1 MADFRSGARYK
12 LNRKASR
19 IVEITA
25 VVSWTTVSSETKKV
39 IAHTLFSMSPRQASR
54 YGKATAPK
62 LLRNGIYEIERPDK
76 ETFRVKLY
84 REKPGEGGK
93 RFLWMRRVVKP

>member
-19 IVEITA
+19 VVEITA
-25 VVSWTTVSSETKKV
+25 VVSWTTVSSETKKKIV
-39 IAHTLFSMSPRQASR
+39 HTLFSMGPRQASR

-62 LLRNGIYEIERPDK
+62 LLHSGIYEVERPDK
-76 ETFRVKLY
+76 KTFRVRLY
-84 REKPGEGGK
+84 RQKLGENGK
-93 RFLWMRRVVKP
+93 RFLWMRRAVKP